1 MNEEDFKAMDRKQ
14 AADDRKAYAQH
25 LRITSSLEKKLLG
38 LEPLL
43 RGKLVTCRRLS
54 ALVTMALSNADCVS
68 VTPVLLN
75 LKLNYV
81 NFRLTVVK
89 VET

>member
-1 MNEEDFKAMDRKQ
+1 MEPKQPRQMNEEDFKAMDRKQ

-25 LRITSSLEKKLLG
+25 LRITSSFEKKLLG

-54 ALVTMALSNADCVS
+54 ALDDGAVQRRLCLGYSS
-68 VTPVLLN
+68 IIKFKI
-75 LKLNYV
+75 KLCE
-81 NFRLTVVK
+81 F
-89 VET
+89 

>member
-25 LRITSSLEKKLLG
+25 LRINSSFEKKLLG

-43 RGKLVTCRRLS
+43 RGKIVTCRRLS
-54 ALVTMALSNADCVS
+54 ALDDGAVQRRLWLGYSII
-68 VTPVLLN
+68 
-75 LKLNYV
+75 
-81 NFRLTVVK
+81 NFFYSI
-89 VET
+89 

>member
-25 LRITSSLEKKLLG
+25 LRINSSFEKKLLG

-43 RGKLVTCRRLS
+43 RGKIVTCRRLS
-54 ALVTMALSNADCVS
+54 ALDDGAVQRRLWLGYSIINFFFIQ
-68 VTPVLLN
+68 
-75 LKLNYV
+75 
-81 NFRLTVVK
+81 FRLQHCFQNVGT
-89 VET
+89 